1 MPSSHTSRAH
11 APSPAPVGREAS
23 ASADAGP
30 GAASAVAE
38 VGPPALAPAAGQPL
52 LRVERGH
59 AEPGELAAVVVALLA
74 LAHPAGA
81 RPVETVA
88 LPAAARWN
96 PVRTFAAPHSWQT
109 VV

>member
-1 MPSSHTSRAH
+1 MPSSHTSQAH
-11 APSPAPVGREAS
+11 ASSPSPEGREAP
-23 ASADAGP
+23 ADAGP
-30 GAASAVAE
+30 GTASAVAE
-38 VGPPALAPAAGQPL
+38 GGPPALAPAAGQPL